1 MAKRII
7 ITKHHEE
14 SSESEAETDIF
25 HRHAHT
31 SNIRPFVSRMNIVIF
46 IERDWDLCDTLY
58 RGNYI

>member
-25 HRHAHT
+25 HRHPILT
-31 SNIRPFVSRMNIVIF
+31 DIKSSVSIVSF
-46 IERDWDLCDTLY
+46 AA
-58 RGNYI
+58 